1 MAEMR
6 LEKEL
11 KKKNEKIQKL
21 KAAGEL
27 EKAEAMQKEIDDNN
41 AANEKFQSDKK
52 QKLKEKREKQKEE

>member
-1 MAEMR
+1 MKMAEMR

-11 KKKNEKIQKL
+11 KKKNEKIEKL

-41 AANEKFQSDKK
+41 AANEKF
-52 QKLKEKREKQKEE
+52 

>member
-11 KKKNEKIQKL
+11 KKKNEKIEKL